1 MRGDECAK
9 FIVVMH
15 DMKQQLFDYVNS
27 QRQNM
32 LALLEKLVLIQSG
45 SYNKPGVDQVVHRIQ
60 DVLTADDIP
69 AREIPQEHY
78 GAILLASSRAAG
90 EKHNILLIG
99 HTDTVFPQNTTF
111 NWWRED
117 YEKAYGPGVID
128 MKGGLVA
135 GIYALKALKHVG
147 LLDRIPIR
155 FIFNP
160 DEEIGS
166 PCSKD
171 IIAAEARTSAMAFVL
186 ECGGL
191 DGQVVTGRKGYIGV
205 KLEAFGKAG
214 HAAFITENKASAIVA
229 LARKILA
236 LESLNGQFDGVTV
249 NVGRISGG
257 IGSNTVP
264 EYAVADVDIR
274 FSTAAGAE
282 FFEEQRS
289 VLARQTDVPGTS
301 TKIEVIR
308 SRPPMEQS
316 EGNRTLFRMVAEQA
330 RELHVPIQEEFRQ
343 GVSDANTV
351 ALEGVPVLDGLGPI
365 GSLDH
370 SDQEFMITESLFQR
384 TQLLAWSLLEGWQR
398 YQTGTLF
405 PLE

>member
-1 MRGDECAK
+1 
-9 FIVVMH
+9 
-15 DMKQQLFDYVNS
+15 MKQQLFDYINS
-27 QRQNM
+27 QRQHM
-32 LALLEKLVLIQSG
+32 LTLLEKLVLIQSG
-45 SYNKPGVDQVVHRIQ
+45 SDNKPGVDQVVRLIQ
-60 DVLTADDIP
+60 DVLAAADIP
-69 AREIPQEHY
+69 AKELPQEHY
-78 GAILLASSRAAG
+78 GNILLASSRATG
-90 EKHNILLIG
+90 EKSNILLIG
-99 HTDTVFPQNTTF
+99 HTDTVFPKDTHF
-111 NWWRED
+111 NWWRAD
-117 YEKAYGPGVID
+117 HEKAYGPGIID
-128 MKGGLVA
+128 MKGGLVT
-135 GIYALKALKHVG
+135 GIYALKALQHIG

-171 IIAAEARTSAMAFVL
+171 LIVAEARKSAMAFVL

-236 LESLNGQFDGVTV
+236 LEALNGQFDGVTV
-249 NVGRISGG
+249 NVGRINGG

-264 EYAVADVDIR
+264 EYAAADVDVR
-274 FSTAAGAE
+274 FSTTAGAE

-289 VLARQTDVPGTS
+289 ALARQTDVPGTS
-301 TKIEVIR
+301 TKLEVLR
-308 SRPPMEQS
+308 SRLPMEQS
-316 EGNRTLFRMVAEQA
+316 DGNRALFRMVAEQA
-330 RELHVPIQEEFRQ
+330 HALHIPIQEEFRQ

-351 ALEGVPVLDGLGPI
+351 ALEGIPVLDGLGPI
-365 GSLDH
+365 GNLDH

-384 TQLLAWSLLEGWQR
+384 TQLLAWSLLDGWQR
-398 YQTGTLF
+398 YQAGTLF
-405 PLE
+405 PPE

>member
-1 MRGDECAK
+1 
-9 FIVVMH
+9 
-15 DMKQQLFDYVNS
+15 MKQQLFDYINT
-27 QRQNM
+27 QRRHM
-32 LALLEKLVLIQSG
+32 LTLLEKLVLIQSG
-45 SYNKPGVDQVVHRIQ
+45 SYNKPGVDQVVRLIQ
-60 DVLTADDIP
+60 DVLAADDI
-69 AREIPQEHY
+69 AVREIPQENY
-78 GAILLASSRAAG
+78 GAILIASSRAAG
-90 EKHNILLIG
+90 EKNNILLIG
-99 HTDTVFPQNTTF
+99 HTDTVFPQNTNF

-117 YEKAYGPGVID
+117 HEKAYGPGVID
-128 MKGGLVA
+128 MKGGLVT

-166 PCSKD
+166 PCSRD
-171 IIAAEARTSAMAFVL
+171 IIVAEARKSVMAFVL

-205 KLEAFGKAG
+205 KLEVFGKAG

-229 LARKILA
+229 LAHKILA
-236 LESLNGQFDGVTV
+236 LEALNGQFDGVTV

-264 EYAVADVDIR
+264 EYAVADVDVR
-274 FSTAAGAE
+274 FSTTAGAE
-282 FFEEQRS
+282 FFEKQRS
-289 VLARQTDVPGTS
+289 ALARQTNVPGTS
-301 TKIEVIR
+301 TRLEMIR

-316 EGNRTLFRMVAEQA
+316 KGNRALFRMVAEQA

-343 GVSDANTV
+343 GVSDANIV
-351 ALEGVPVLDGLGPI
+351 ALEGTPVLDGLGPI

-398 YQTGTLF
+398 YQAGTLW
-405 PLE
+405 